1 MLVPQ
6 DLQDM
11 SSTSKNKCVP
21 ITFADFEVRYSNI
34 RKQTP
39 QIKTCSVSGCKNPR
53 DTTELGE
60 DSSCA
65 YHRILFDIWCCEV
78 IDSDH
83 FYYYLQNQRARRSA
97 FTHWRNKLGKDK
109 CDKLVL
115 REAQSA
121 INWVC

>member
-1 MLVPQ
+1 MI
-6 DLQDM
+6 D
-11 SSTSKNKCVP
+11 TNKVKS
-21 ITFADFEVRYSNI
+21 ISLDDFEKRYFNI
-34 RKQTP
+34 RKHNPT
-39 QIKTCSVSGCKNPR
+39 IKTCSVKFCTNPR
-53 DTTELGE
+53 DTTEIGE

-65 YHRILFDIWCCEV
+65 YHRILFDIWSCEV
-78 IDSDH
+78 MDGDR